1 MLNTVK
7 EENSHSTHLEA
18 LFNYATMGILMTDSQ
33 GRITAI
39 NPFALKEFGYTQE
52 ELIGSRIEKLIPHR
66 YHGHHENHRQNYFE
80 KPQNRPMGVGMDL
93 FALRKDG
100 SEFPVEVS
108 LGSYFNN
115 GDKFVIAFISN
126 ISIRKQAESDIKQL
140 NDELEN
146 IVEQRT
152 QELTNAMHQLEASK
166 EELSKALEKEKEL
179 GELKSR
185 FVSMASHEF
194 RTPLSTVLS
203 SSYLIQKYIS
213 AEEQPKREKHIERI
227 VSSVNMLTG
236 ILNDFLSLGKIEEGK
251 IQVRPVEFNV
261 EECISSIASEMRD
274 TLKKQQI
281 ISYNHDGDKIITLD
295 PSLFKQIV
303 HNLLTNASK
312 FSPESS
318 EIDVKTSVHDDILK
332 LTVQDQGMG
341 ISREDQKHLMER
353 FFRGSN
359 VANIQGTGLGLHI
372 ISKYAELM
380 NGTVEFESE
389 LEKGTKFIITFNLK
403 DNK

>member
-1 MLNTVK
+1 
-7 EENSHSTHLEA
+7 
-18 LFNYATMGILMTDSQ
+18 
-33 GRITAI
+33 
-39 NPFALKEFGYTQE
+39 
-52 ELIGSRIEKLIPHR
+52 
-66 YHGHHENHRQNYFE
+66 
-80 KPQNRPMGVGMDL
+80 
-93 FALRKDG
+93 
-100 SEFPVEVS
+100 
-108 LGSYFNN
+108 
-115 GDKFVIAFISN
+115 
-126 ISIRKQAESDIKQL
+126 
-140 NDELEN
+140 
-146 IVEQRT
+146 
-152 QELTNAMHQLEASK
+152 
-166 EELSKALEKEKEL
+166 
-179 GELKSR
+179 
-185 FVSMASHEF
+185 
-194 RTPLSTVLS
+194 
-203 SSYLIQKYIS
+203 
-213 AEEQPKREKHIERI
+213 
-227 VSSVNMLTG
+227 MLTG
-236 ILNDFLSLGKIEEGK
+236 ILNDFLSLGRIEEGK

-281 ISYNHDGDKIITLD
+281 ISYDHQGDKIVTLD

-318 EIDVKTSVHDDILK
+318 TIDVRTSVHDDTLK
-332 LTVQDQGMG
+332 LMVQDQGMG

-403 DNK
+403 DQ